1 MGRLRQLRRYGVGF
15 FDFLGTVFV
24 TVILIAAFAVPILDI
39 ALGILGRRLGGDMLE
54 VGVVLRVK
62 LAVFRTADLAY
73 RFFGAGRFSAGMPVV
88 DRYGHFGGVAR
99 FVGNN
104 YFLLTVCR
112 GENKAAVF
120 IERDRRSVYGDG
132 ICIFFGNC
140 NRLRFAVGLAVF
152 NAADYRLNIIKRYA
166 VGTKI
171 CYVQAYICIV
181 IIREATAM
189 SYAVCLSSRT
199 P

>member
-1 MGRLRQLRRYGVGF
+1 MRIGLRFALFLWLGGVGCF
-15 FDFLGTVFV
+15 ALCLGCQHLHVV
-24 TVILIAAFAVPILDI
+24 CPNLGHIAC
-39 ALGILGRRLGGDMLE
+39 
-54 VGVVLRVK
+54 
-62 LAVFRTADLAY
+62 
-73 RFFGAGRFSAGMPVV
+73 
-88 DRYGHFGGVAR
+88 VAR

-104 YFLLTVCR
+104 YFLLAVCR
-112 GENKAAVF
+112 RENKAAVF
-120 IERDRRSVYGDG
+120 IERDLRSVYGDG

-189 SYAVCLSSRT
+189 SYAFCLSSRT